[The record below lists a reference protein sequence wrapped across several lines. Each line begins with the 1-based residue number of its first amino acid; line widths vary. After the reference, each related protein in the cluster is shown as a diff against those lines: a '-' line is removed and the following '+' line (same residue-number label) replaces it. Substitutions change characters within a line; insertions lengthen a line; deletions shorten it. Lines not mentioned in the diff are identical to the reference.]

1 MRLART
7 KCKPIWVCTSFLC
20 DRFLEADTSFR
31 FVAPGSDDC
40 VAIGGRF
47 YFCNYLDVLGILGD
61 YSIQERRYVP

>member
-31 FVAPGSDDC
+31 FVAPGSDDS

-47 YFCNYLDVLGILGD
+47 LFLQLPECAGHLG
-61 YSIQERRYVP
+61 